1 MNFACKSEKKLQ
13 LQLTLSSHYC
23 VVRPTLQKLQ
33 LFNLQRKTKKNPQM
47 NNELK
52 CWIISF
58 HLMDFFSHKSA
69 KEQFMLC
76 FLQYCVLWLFL
87 ETLLEVESNNKPL
100 ERGTVS
106 IPQCY
111 PFTNSI
117 THHVSLERM
126 DPKLIK
132 WFGTLNALIGL
143 LPLMQ
148 SNKILSFASDLQPN
162 CLKNTSSSC
171 ILSNQWRLACVLAA
185 ESDP

>member
-1 MNFACKSEKKLQ
+1 MKKETIATNTFFSLLCCQ
-13 LQLTLSSHYC
+13 TNTPKTTTLE
-23 VVRPTLQKLQ
+23 
-33 LFNLQRKTKKNPQM
+33 FTKKDKEESS
-47 NNELK
+47 NEQWAKMLNHFLSLDGFFFLQ
-52 CWIISF
+52 ISKWALYVVLF
-58 HLMDFFSHKSA
+58 A
-69 KEQFMLC
+69 VLC
-76 FLQYCVLWLFL
+76 FVVVFGNPVGSRVKQTVFSLVLSL
-87 ETLLEVESNNKPL
+87 TY
-100 ERGTVS
+100 S

-162 CLKNTSSSC
+162 CLKNTSCAC
-171 ILSNQWRLACVLAA
+171 ILLNQWRLAACVLAA